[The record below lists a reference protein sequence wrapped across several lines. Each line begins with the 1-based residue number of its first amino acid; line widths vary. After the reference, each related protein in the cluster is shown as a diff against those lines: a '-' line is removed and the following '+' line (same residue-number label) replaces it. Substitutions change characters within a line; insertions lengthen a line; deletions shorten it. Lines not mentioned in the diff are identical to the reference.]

1 MRIDLTEFFKNHWLI
16 LAPMAG
22 INDTVFRQL
31 CVEQGALLTYTE
43 MVSSKALSYNNPRT
57 ENLLEL
63 APDEKKVVVQLFGHE
78 PQTMANEAKRVED
91 KLGKKLAYI
100 DINMG
105 CPARK
110 ITKKG
115 DGSALLKDASL
126 SKRIVEECNKSC
138 NSPITVK
145 IRKGFNEGEDASL
158 DFAKAMEE
166 AGASAVT
173 IHARTA
179 QQFYKGSAD
188 LSAGKK
194 LVDYLDI
201 PVIWSGDIT
210 SRSEALKLKETDGY
224 AAVMIGRAARG
235 NPFLFNDKE
244 ASYAERIETAK
255 RHVEEYS
262 KLYPR
267 NLAYMRK
274 HCNWYVHGMPGATF
288 ARDKFSHCDT
298 VDDYIGVLNELEERL
313 CK

>member
-1 MRIDLTEFFKNHWLI
+1 
-16 LAPMAG
+16 MAG
-22 INDTVFRQL
+22 INDTAFRQL

-78 PQTMANEAKRVED
+78 PQTMASEAKRVED

-115 DGSALLKDASL
+115 DGSALLNDIETA
-126 SKRIVEECNKSC
+126 RNIVKYCNDKCESA
-138 NSPITVK
+138 ITVK
-145 IRKGFNEGEDASL
+145 IRKGFSEGEDVSL
-158 DFAKAMEE
+158 EFAQAMQD

-201 PVIWSGDIT
+201 PVI
-210 SRSEALKLKETDGY
+210 
-224 AAVMIGRAARG
+224 
-235 NPFLFNDKE
+235 
-244 ASYAERIETAK
+244 
-255 RHVEEYS
+255 
-262 KLYPR
+262 
-267 NLAYMRK
+267 
-274 HCNWYVHGMPGATF
+274 
-288 ARDKFSHCDT
+288 
-298 VDDYIGVLNELEERL
+298 
-313 CK
+313 

>member
-1 MRIDLTEFFKNHWLI
+1 
-16 LAPMAG
+16 MAG

-63 APDEKKVVVQLFGHE
+63 APDEKKVVAQLFGHE
-78 PQTMANEAKRVED
+78 PQTMASEAKRVED

-145 IRKGFNEGEDASL
+145 IRKVFNEGEDASL

-166 AGASAVT
+166 AGVSAVT

-179 QQFYKGSAD
+179 EQFYKGTAD

-201 PVIWSGDIT
+201 PVI
-210 SRSEALKLKETDGY
+210 
-224 AAVMIGRAARG
+224 
-235 NPFLFNDKE
+235 
-244 ASYAERIETAK
+244 
-255 RHVEEYS
+255 
-262 KLYPR
+262 
-267 NLAYMRK
+267 
-274 HCNWYVHGMPGATF
+274 
-288 ARDKFSHCDT
+288 
-298 VDDYIGVLNELEERL
+298 
-313 CK
+313 